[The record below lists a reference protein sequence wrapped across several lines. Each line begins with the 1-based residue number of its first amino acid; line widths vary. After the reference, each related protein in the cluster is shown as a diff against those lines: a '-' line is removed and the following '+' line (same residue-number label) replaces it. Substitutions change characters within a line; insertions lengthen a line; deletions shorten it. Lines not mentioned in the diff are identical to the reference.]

1 MSYKLKIN
9 SYFCIKTG
17 SGKTQNTNTNKTM
30 YIFIKYEYLSRGGDP
45 GEELYDIKA
54 TEETTLKEIKE
65 ELNKLYIY
73 GELDP
78 EQYEIYTGGE
88 QEDKERP
95 TNGSTFYYTYTD
107 PQLLDNDD
115 KTLKEYNIKDG
126 ELLHLKAKL
135 KILLYVPMCRYT
147 TIYLYTYNTLEDI
160 QKEAIK
166 ILKHKTRGEFTPD
179 QITAFYGDKEIE
191 EHEQIS
197 TYIIYNYST
206 ITTNINYNLR

>member
-1 MSYKLKIN
+1 
-9 SYFCIKTG
+9 
-17 SGKTQNTNTNKTM
+17 M

-45 GEELYDIKA
+45 GEELYDIKT
-54 TEETTLKEIKE
+54 TEETTIKEIKE
-65 ELNKLYIY
+65 QLNKLYIY

-78 EQYEIYTGGE
+78 EQYEIYAGGE
-88 QEDKERP
+88 QENREKSAP
-95 TNGSTFYYTYTD
+95 MVFYYTYTD
-107 PQLLDNDD
+107 PQLLEDDD

-147 TIYLYTYNTLEDI
+147 AIYLYTYNTLEDI

-179 QITAFYGDKEIE
+179 QITAFYGDKELE

-197 TYIIYNYST
+197 TYII
-206 ITTNINYNLR
+206 

>member
-1 MSYKLKIN
+1 
-9 SYFCIKTG
+9 
-17 SGKTQNTNTNKTM
+17 M

-54 TEETTLKEIKE
+54 TEETTIKEIKE
-65 ELNKLYIY
+65 QLNKLYIY

-107 PQLLDNDD
+107 PQLLEDDD

-135 KILLYVPMCRYT
+135 KILSYVPMCRYT
-147 TIYLYTYNTLEDI
+147 AIYIFIYL
-160 QKEAIK
+160 
-166 ILKHKTRGEFTPD
+166 
-179 QITAFYGDKEIE
+179 
-191 EHEQIS
+191 
-197 TYIIYNYST
+197 
-206 ITTNINYNLR
+206 